1 METSEFIGLVEETLE
16 VEAGTIALTDKLAEI
31 DWDSLANISFIA
43 ALDTSHGAVVDAE
56 TLARCETVQDLFSLA
71 ESAIK
76 GK

>member
-1 METSEFIGLVEETLE
+1 MEKSEFISLVEETLE
-16 VEAGTIALTDKLAEI
+16 VGSGTISLSDRLAEI

-43 ALDTSHGAVVDAE
+43 ALDMSHSAVVDAE
-56 TLARCETVQDLFSLA
+56 TLARCETVQDLFELA